1 MANQFLSEE
10 EIHAGMAKL
19 INYNAMMSLINEVL
33 ILLVN
38 IVHTYD
44 LAEDATITQEMRDA
58 VDGLLSQIQRIY
70 EAEENSGVPCEMLGD
85 FGDNG
90 GH

>member
-1 MANQFLSEE
+1 MANEFLSEE
-10 EIHAGMAKL
+10 EFHAGMAKL
-19 INYNAMMSLINEVL
+19 INYNAMMSLINEIL

-44 LAEDATITQEMRDA
+44 TADDATITQEMRDT
-58 VDGLLSQIQRIY
+58 VDVLLSQIQRIY
-70 EAEENSGVPCEMLGD
+70 EAEEKLGVPCEMLGD

-90 GH
+90 VH